1 MSEKNLEQMDRLFAG
16 VEPTDELNGRVISRV
31 HELRAAQEAG
41 AATGGPFVTRR
52 VALAGAAGCAVMA
65 GLALGL
71 PALLSPTSDD
81 NSFGLAIARATE
93 GEGAVAVTSGPDGL
107 MPYENDTR
115 PSFHLKLNLGATG
128 AGIGS
133 VTYRVEGSPVLTIE
147 NPSVHD
153 PQTEYPAVT
162 LAQGSVQPVYESYDS
177 GNPEVRRGQTHDMFV
192 INACDSITVDYAQ
205 REGTSDYQPTED
217 VSNFIG
223 VDGGDGIWESNPTLQ
238 LMKAWL
244 DAVVLPI
251 PGTEDGPAEGET
263 VEEFRERARA
273 LAAEVMPEREALHQA
288 YLDSF
293 NAIAADD
300 ATFYA
305 WLRDIYVTG
314 FELAAGQLAE
324 ARLVAE
330 VTFADGST
338 TTCAYRIA
346 LADGYEQTLADRFD
360 ALCELDGNAGVERA
374 RSERLPWTDLPT
386 PTDEQAAADPRL
398 SAPIFVIEDV
408 TGA

>member
-52 VALAGAAGCAVMA
+52 VALAGATGCAVIA

-71 PALLSPTSDD
+71 PALLSPTSDN

-177 GNPEVRRGQTHDMFV
+177 GNPEVGRGQTHDMFV

-223 VDGGDGIWESNPTLQ
+223 VDGGDGIWESDPTLQ
-238 LMKAWL
+238 LMRAWL
-244 DAVVLPI
+244 D
-251 PGTEDGPAEGET
+251 
-263 VEEFRERARA
+263 
-273 LAAEVMPEREALHQA
+273 AAEVMPEREALHQA

-360 ALCELDGNAGVERA
+360 ALCELDGNAGVEWA

>member
-41 AATGGPFVTRR
+41 AETGGPFVTRR

-71 PALLSPTSDD
+71 PALLGPTSDD
-81 NSFGLAIARATE
+81 NSFGLAIARAAE

-133 VTYRVEGSPVLTIE
+133 VAYRVEGSPVLTIE

-177 GNPEVRRGQTHDMFV
+177 GNPEVGRGQTHDMFV

-223 VDGGDGIWESNPTLQ
+223 VDGGDGIWESDPTLQ

-244 DAVVLPI
+244 DVVVLPI
-251 PGTEDGPAEGET
+251 PGTEDGPAEGDT

-314 FELAAGQLAE
+314 FELAATQLAE

-374 RSERLPWTDLPT
+374 RSERLPWADLPT

>member
-147 NPSVHD
+147 NPSVHN

-177 GNPEVRRGQTHDMFV
+177 GNPEVGRGQTHDMFV

-223 VDGGDGIWESNPTLQ
+223 VDGGDGIWESDPTLQ

-244 DAVVLPI
+244 D
-251 PGTEDGPAEGET
+251 
-263 VEEFRERARA
+263 
-273 LAAEVMPEREALHQA
+273 AEVMPEREALHQA

-330 VTFADGST
+330 ATFADGST

-360 ALCELDGNAGVERA
+360 ALCELDGNAGVEWA

-398 SAPIFVIEDV
+398 SAPIFVIENV